1 MANRRTLMP
10 AELAQETGVDLSLV
24 DRLVAMMVLRPGPD
38 GLLTSGDVVRV
49 DAVRAFLE
57 AGVGID
63 RIQAALDSGEFT
75 FDFLD
80 RFFPEPAP
88 RTGPAPS
95 ELAARLG
102 LSEETVTSCYLAMG
116 LPEPSPTQPLRSDE
130 AEIVAELLSLWGATG
145 QDAVTRAARLV
156 GEPARLVAEG
166 WTRLYVERIADAL
179 TGLDTPD
186 RIDAIVSTT
195 ERATRLA
202 PRMLQWLL
210 FSHLRRAIDQ
220 ANIEGLEAGLA
231 AQGIAE
237 PRPRQLPAMAFVDL
251 SGYTRM
257 TVDHGDDAAVRSSDR
272 LREQALRAVRPVRGR
287 LVKLLG
293 DGAMLHFPD
302 SAGAVRAVR
311 SLVDALSLEG
321 LDAHAGIHAGPVVE
335 HDGDYYGS
343 TVNLASRVAGVAM
356 AGEVVVTADV
366 LEAAGL
372 AGLPAEPVGAVQVKG
387 IPSPVDLYRV
397 AGDAIDSS

>member
-1 MANRRTLMP
+1 VRSFLGA
-10 AELAQETGVDLSLV
+10 GVD
-24 DRLVAMMVLRPGPD
+24 
-38 GLLTSGDVVRV
+38 
-49 DAVRAFLE
+49 
-57 AGVGID
+57 ID

-88 RTGPAPS
+88 RTGPAPA

-102 LSEETVTSCYLAMG
+102 VPAETVASCYLEMG
-116 LPEPSPTQPLRSDE
+116 LPEPSPSQPLRADE
-130 AEIVAELLSLWGATG
+130 AEIVQELLALWGGTG
-145 QDAVTRAARLV
+145 RDALLRAARLV

-179 TGLDTPD
+179 AGLDTAE

-210 FSHLRRAIDQ
+210 FAHLRHAIDQ

-237 PRPRQLPAMAFVDL
+237 PRPRQQPAMAFVDL

-257 TVDHGDDAAVRSSDR
+257 TADHGDDAAVRSSDL
-272 LREQALRAVRPVRGR
+272 LREHALRAVRPSRGR

-293 DGAMLHFPD
+293 DGAMLYFPD
-302 SAGAVRAVR
+302 PAGAVRAVR
-311 SLVDALSLEG
+311 GLVDALSREG
-321 LDAHAGIHAGPVVE
+321 LPAHAGIHTGPVVE

-343 TVNLASRVAGVAM
+343 TVNLASRVAGIAT
-356 AGEVVVTADV
+356 AGQVVVTAEV
-366 LEAAGL
+366 LAAPGL
-372 AGLPAEPVGAVQVKG
+372 SEVPIEPVGAVPVKG
-387 IPSPVDLYRV
+387 VTAPIDLHRINSG
-397 AGDAIDSS
+397 AADLP